1 MRCKKV
7 LDRLDDHV
15 DGLLPTPEAEAI
27 RAHLDHCKECRETS
41 FALSAATASLSS
53 WNDAELPADCFDKI
67 LARIDALPPEA
78 LAHPAPSGFFA
89 RLPRFETIRAARIRG
104 MATSGM
110 AAAAAVL
117 SAVLLSQADERPVR
131 RLKLSPAPISV
142 ASSTASFFQGY
153 DWDNGLL
160 YQRSRRPT
168 LEPVRSGSRLGRYEV
183 SPR

>member
-7 LDRLDDHV
+7 LERLDDHV
-15 DGLLPTPEAEAI
+15 DGLLAAPEAEAI
-27 RAHLDHCKECRETS
+27 RGHLDLCTECRETS

-53 WNDAELPADCFDKI
+53 WNDTELPSDCFDKI
-67 LARIDALPPEA
+67 MARIDSLPAEA
-78 LAHPAPSGFFA
+78 LAHPAPRGFFA
-89 RLPRFETIRAARIRG
+89 RLPRFETIRAARIRW

-131 RLKLSPAPISV
+131 RLRLAPAPISV
-142 ASSTASFFQGY
+142 VSNSASWFQGY

-160 YQRSRRPT
+160 YQRSRRPV
-168 LEPVRSGSRLGRYEV
+168 LQPVHIGSRLGRYE
-183 SPR
+183 SSTR

>member
-7 LDRLDDHV
+7 LERLDDHV
-15 DGLLPTPEAEAI
+15 DGLLAAPEAEAI
-27 RAHLDHCKECRETS
+27 RAHLDLCTECRETS

-53 WNDAELPADCFDKI
+53 WNDTELPSDCFDKI

-78 LAHPAPSGFFA
+78 LAHAAPRGFLA
-89 RLPRFETIRAARIRG
+89 RLPRFETIRAARIRW

-117 SAVLLSQADERPVR
+117 SAALLSQVEQRPVR
-131 RLKLSPAPISV
+131 RLKLAPAPNSV
-142 ASSTASFFQGY
+142 VTDTGSWFQGY
-153 DWDNGLL
+153 DWDNGLN
-160 YQRSRRPT
+160 YQRSRRPM
-168 LEPVRSGSRLGRYEV
+168 LQPVRSGARLGRYEV